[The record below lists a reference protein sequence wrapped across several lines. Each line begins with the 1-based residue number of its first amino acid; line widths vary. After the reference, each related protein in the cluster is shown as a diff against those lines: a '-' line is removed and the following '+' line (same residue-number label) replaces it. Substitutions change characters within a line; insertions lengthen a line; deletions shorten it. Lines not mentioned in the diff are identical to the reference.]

1 MSEKAVTKWVVQLRK
16 LFIVNVFT
24 LVLISCSV
32 SQQKLEKTTQTY
44 VGGQLWKVLLANENH
59 TQAKFEKSELADAR
73 RYSWSYQDCLFHVFT
88 KKSDN
93 TVTKIEYFGSAC
105 AYWLQGM
112 VRNKN

>member
-44 VGGQLWKVLLANENH
+44 VGG
-59 TQAKFEKSELADAR
+59 
-73 RYSWSYQDCLFHVFT
+73 
-88 KKSDN
+88 
-93 TVTKIEYFGSAC
+93 
-105 AYWLQGM
+105 
-112 VRNKN
+112 